1 MDLMGV
7 FCVCVCVHKRDYVCA
22 QHHLCIYKRDIKQ
35 ASACQRC
42 FADCSFSEHV
52 HKQEM
57 KGRHKIT
64 KEIS

>member
-7 FCVCVCVHKRDYVCA
+7 LCVCVCVRT
-22 QHHLCIYKRDIKQ
+22 IYKRDIKQ

-42 FADCSFSEHV
+42 FAVCSFSEHV
-52 HKQEM
+52 HNEEM
-57 KGRHKIT
+57 KEHHKLT